1 MASAIETVNL
11 KKIYRRAGIK
21 GKEVQALADLN
32 LKVEEGEIYGFIGP
46 NGAGKT
52 TTIKILIGLLAPSS
66 GKAFIV
72 GNFAGSQEAKAKLG
86 FLPEVTCYYTFME
99 AFELLDFYASLY
111 GMSKVDRRKKI
122 EEALKLVGLY
132 EKRYTRLREF
142 SKGMLQRFGIA
153 QAIINDPPILILDEP
168 TSGLD
173 PIAQKE
179 IKDIV
184 MELKSRHIT
193 IFFSSHFLWEVEDL
207 CDRIGIINKGVMIK
221 SGPLADFKAMEAE
234 KAVDVIFASSRT
246 GEEELK
252 KKGFELRKF
261 ENGKLLVQCA
271 PERVN
276 EVVDAIR
283 SGKADIFAV
292 EPRKETLEDV
302 FFRLVTAEGKK
313 L

>member
-11 KKIYRRAGIK
+11 KKIYRTGIK

-32 LKVEEGEIYGFIGP
+32 LHVEEGEIYGFIGP

-52 TTIKILIGLLAPSS
+52 TTIKILIGLLAPTS

-72 GNFAGSQEAKAKLG
+72 GNYAGSLEAKERLG

-122 EEALKLVGLY
+122 EESLKLVGLY
-132 EKRYTRLREF
+132 EKRYSKLREF

-184 MELKSRHIT
+184 MELKSRQIT

-207 CDRIGIINKGVMIK
+207 CDQIGIINRGVMIK
-221 SGPLADFKAMEAE
+221 SGSLADFKAMEAE
-234 KAVDVIFASSRT
+234 KAVDVIFAASQT
-246 GEEELK
+246 CEEELK
-252 KKGFELRKF
+252 KRGFELKKL
-261 ENGKLLVQCA
+261 ENGKLLVQCVL
-271 PERVN
+271 ERVN
-276 EVVDAIR
+276 EVVDSIR
-283 SGKADIFAV
+283 SSKADIFAV

-302 FFRLVTAEGKK
+302 FFRLVTAEGKQI
-313 L
+313 